1 MKKSPYLWL
10 SLAAIFLFSCLDAQA
25 QLNVGIR
32 GGVNFA
38 NFGPENVIS
47 FKARTRAN
55 FAVLFNVPVS
65 PVLSVQIEPGFS
77 QRGAKYDVSS
87 DLLSTGIS
95 MKSES
100 YGKISANYIELPL
113 LFQYRPKI
121 GKFEGILSLGPELR
135 FRAGTATLDFVDRH
149 YQDGLLVVDNSGKQS
164 LNANDNF
171 HDFDYGLAGGAGITY
186 PMRTFK
192 IFTEARYHLGFRKI
206 YAEGVN
212 MYNRGASVHIG
223 IMVPVRR

>member
-10 SLAAIFLFSCLDAQA
+10 PLAAFFLFSCLDAQA

-55 FAVLFNVPVS
+55 FAVMFNVPVS
-65 PVLSVQIEPGFS
+65 PLLSIQIEPGFS
-77 QRGAKYDVSS
+77 QRGAKYDISS
-87 DLLSTGIS
+87 VLMSTGIS

-121 GKFEGILSLGPELR
+121 GKLEGILSLGPELR
-135 FRAGTATLDFVDRH
+135 FRAGEATVDFVDRQ
-149 YQDGLLVVDNSGKQS
+149 YQEGVLIAERSEKLS
-164 LNANDNF
+164 LSANDNF
-171 HDFDYGLAGGAGITY
+171 HDFDYGLAGGAGIAY

-192 IFTEARYHLGFRKI
+192 IFTEARYHLGLRKL
-206 YAEGVN
+206 YVEGVD
-212 MYNRGASVHIG
+212 MYNRGASVHVGVTI
-223 IMVPVRR
+223 PVRR